1 MEGKARIHYQ
11 CSFTAS
17 ANLNVLEFFF
27 SLSYKCNIYV
37 PYATLPTYTENTSK
51 DFLLLL
57 EEIQTEQHHFLITH
71 LLKTK
76 YTVYSTHEGA
86 LQFLRQRLD
95 SDVERQSTT
104 NQLLTS

>member
-17 ANLNVLEFFF
+17 ANLNVLEFF
-27 SLSYKCNIYV
+27 LSHKCNIYV
-37 PYATLPTYTENTSK
+37 PYATLPTYTENTK

-57 EEIQTEQHHFLITH
+57 EEIQTEQHHLLITH
-71 LLKTK
+71 LLQTK
-76 YTVYSTHEGA
+76 YTVCSTQEGA
-86 LQFLRQRLD
+86 LQFLHQRLY